1 MYGHCALSQI
11 ASNSRVSS
19 VEWVGIRPLLATSL
33 YEVDG
38 VVWVVAELM
47 DSGISRGGVLNF
59 LGGDRGGVLGGLGAW
74 MLRLGIGALGWMVV
88 RLGQIYGGRGVCL
101 RPERISH

>member
-1 MYGHCALSQI
+1 M
-11 ASNSRVSS
+11 SS

-38 VVWVVAELM
+38 VVWVVAALM
-47 DSGISRGGVLNF
+47 DSGIPRGGALNF

-74 MLRLGIGALGWMVV
+74 MLRLGIGSLGWMIVPGGD
-88 RLGQIYGGRGVCL
+88 RYMGGGGFALGR
-101 RPERISH
+101 RESAISGDTNPTVIGI